1 MTSAAGTNGS
11 ALRAVKLPDGRELI
25 YELTRKRVKNVNFR
39 PKPDGIIY
47 VSANSR
53 ATITEIE
60 RFITERAEY
69 FFNAFEKLQAREK
82 SREIRTDNVRWLG
95 RGYPVRVIEN
105 SRECAVFDE
114 DECRVFTRHPDQENI
129 TSLIERAV
137 RVNFC
142 ALLEDLNKEVRRALE
157 DKGFSPPPTQITVK
171 DMSSRWGS
179 NSYTRGHISMNI
191 RLAAYPRETVLSVLW
206 HEYAHY
212 WHHNHSKKFYD
223 FLLEMYP
230 EYYKWDDLLKK

>member
-1 MTSAAGTNGS
+1 MKSAAGTDGA
-11 ALRAVKLPDGRELI
+11 ALRTVKLPDGRALNYVI
-25 YELTRKRVKNVNFR
+25 IRKRVKNINFR

-53 ATITEIE
+53 AAITEIE
-60 RFITERAEY
+60 RFITEHAEY
-69 FFNAFEKLQAREK
+69 FLGAFERMRTREE
-82 SREIRTDNVRWLG
+82 SREIRTDSVRWLG
-95 RGYPVRVIEN
+95 REYPVRVIEN

-114 DECRVFTRHPDQENI
+114 DECRVFTRHPDRENI

-191 RLAAYPRETVLSVLW
+191 RLAIYPRETVLGVLW